1 MKRMW
6 VRIGRKRFCVP
17 AEIATCFQAH
27 FLFVPRDSDSDPE
40 LERATG
46 ELNQIL
52 DELIA
57 GNPDPNR
64 ELGIIAVTKTDNGED
79 QLVLSWI
86 STDEE
91 VELSGDCSP

>member
-1 MKRMW
+1 MKTMW
-6 VRIGRKRFCVP
+6 IRIGRRIFCVP
-17 AEIATCFQAH
+17 AKIATCFHAH
-27 FLFVPRDSDSDPE
+27 FFFVPRDPDSDPE
-40 LERATG
+40 LDRATG

-64 ELGIIAVTKTDNGED
+64 ELGIIAVTNTDNGED